1 MNYEA
6 ILIKAKTVWHKS
18 STPVFICALAITSLL
33 VGAGSALA
41 QTTTFTYQGRFTDG
55 GTVVNGTYEMQFK
68 LFDSPTVG
76 AGSQI
81 GSTIT
86 NSTVAINSGVFTVQL
101 DFGTGGFSGADRFLE
116 IGVRP
121 NGSSDPFTVLAP
133 RQQLTSA
140 VYAIRAGSTTTADNA
155 NQLGGVAANQYVQSS
170 DSRLTD
176 SRTPTAGSA
185 AYIQNSPNQQ
195 NATFNISGN
204 GSAAGTISANTINAT
219 TQYNIGG
226 KRLLA
231 ADNTNVFAGFTAGAK
246 NTSFFNAFFGESAGA
261 SNTGGGSNTFAGYAA
276 GGSNTIGFDNVFIG
290 SLSGQSETTGGR
302 NTFLGMQSGSSTV
315 DGSGNTFIGAA
326 AGLGNSSGT
335 ENVALGEATVFGSPA
350 LTNATAIGTRAKV
363 SQSNSLILGSINGV
377 NGATADTSVGIG
389 TTAPNATLHLRA
401 NNGNILF
408 GDAGCNAGFVG
419 IGFAQTFSGCGNYS
433 LLGNGVD
440 TILNRPTGGS
450 IQFRENNVTQMTI
463 AAGGLTTVKGALVV
477 LDTYTFAG
485 DVSLCW
491 NSSNYRI
498 SQCSSSLRFKD
509 HVNPF
514 TRGLDLLKQLRPI
527 SFNWKDGGQRDIG
540 FGAEDVA
547 VVEPL
552 LVTHNQQGEI
562 QGVKYDRI
570 TAVLVNAVKEQQ
582 KQIEQ
587 QQVEI
592 REQQRTVTILKRLV
606 CGRNRRAAVCK

>member
-6 ILIKAKTVWHKS
+6 ISIKANILWHEY
-18 STPVFICALAITSLL
+18 STAVFICALAVTLLL
-33 VGAGSALA
+33 VGAGSTLA
-41 QTTTFTYQGRFTDG
+41 QTTTITYQGRLTDG
-55 GTVVNGTYEMQFK
+55 GAAANGTYEMQFK

-76 AGSQI
+76 LGSQI

-86 NSTVAINSGVFTVQL
+86 NSTVAVNNGVFTVQL
-101 DFGTGGFSGADRFLE
+101 DFGSAGFSGADRFLE

-121 NGSSDPFTVLAP
+121 NGSSDPLTVLAP

-155 NQLGGVAANQYVQSS
+155 NQLGGVAANQYVQSI
-170 DSRLTD
+170 DPRLAD

-195 NATFNISGN
+195 AATFNISGD
-204 GSAAGTISANTINAT
+204 GSAAGTISATTINAT
-219 TQYNIGG
+219 TQYHIGG
-226 KRLLA
+226 KRVLA
-231 ADNTNVFAGFTAGAK
+231 ADNTNLFAGYTAGPK
-246 NTSFFNAFFGESAGA
+246 NTSSFNAFFGAGA
-261 SNTGGGSNTFAGYAA
+261 GSSNTGGGSNTFAGYGA
-276 GGSNTIGFDNVFIG
+276 GGSNTHGFDNVFIG
-290 SLSGQSETTGGR
+290 ALSGQSETTGER
-302 NTFLGMQSGSSTV
+302 NTFLGMQSGSSTI
-315 DGSGNTFIGAA
+315 DGSGNTFIGVV
-326 AGLGNSSGT
+326 AGLDNVSGT
-335 ENVALGEATVFGSPA
+335 ENVALGYAAAFGSPA
-350 LTNATAIGTRAKV
+350 LTNAIAIGTRAKV
-363 SQSNSLILGSINGV
+363 SQSNSLILGSIAGV
-377 NGATADTSVGIG
+377 NQATADTSVGIG
-389 TTAPNATLHLRA
+389 TTAPNATLHLRS
-401 NNGNILF
+401 NNGNILL
-408 GDAGCNAGFVG
+408 GNAGCNSGFTG
-419 IGFAQTFSGCGNYS
+419 IGFALTFNGCGNYS
-433 LLGNGVD
+433 LLGNGTD
-440 TILNRPTGGS
+440 TIINRPNGGS

-463 AAGGLTTVKGALVV
+463 APGGLTTVKGALVV
-477 LDTYTFAG
+477 LDTFSFSG

-491 NSSNYRI
+491 NSSNFRI

-509 HVNPF
+509 HVSPF

-547 VVEPL
+547 VAEPL

-587 QQVEI
+587 QQAEI
-592 REQQRTVTILKRLV
+592 REQQRTVATLKRLV
-606 CGRNRRAAVCK
+606 CGRNRRAAVCR